1 MSELRTPG
9 ASGATLGTTEAAT
22 AAVAARIARWRA
34 LAADRSGTDPFIPMA
49 KAGLF
54 EIGLPGGDAV
64 LDSYGAIAQA
74 ERAIAASTGE
84 LGLATAFAGR
94 QLIARFFIAGFADA
108 VQRGELVSRIA
119 SGRGWAAVAISEPG
133 AGAHPKHLQTTAEQR
148 ADGYVINGRKAWIT
162 NGPVADLFLV
172 LAITGVEQGR
182 KRYGLFLLPRGTAG
196 LTLTPMPSLDVLKPA
211 SHCELSFENCVVPA
225 SARIG
230 TMPDA
235 YPAMAL
241 PFRDLEDTVATA
253 TTVGFLDWL
262 LHTVAARI
270 ANSEEN
276 ALTLGRL
283 AGLLSLAQAGSAA
296 AVEAVDSGEP
306 PNGARVIGVRSLARM
321 LVEELRALL
330 PPDRIDDQ
338 LTRSLA
344 AFDVLANVAREPR
357 KQRQIALGQ
366 SLWSNQ

>member
-1 MSELRTPG
+1 MTELRTPD
-9 ASGATLGTTEAAT
+9 APVATQAT
-22 AAVAARIARWRA
+22 IAAVAERIARWRTRTV
-34 LAADRSGTDPFIPMA
+34 DQSGGDPFAPMA
-49 KAGLF
+49 QAGLF
-54 EIGLPGGDAV
+54 EIGLPDGDAA

-74 ERAIAASTGE
+74 EQAIAAATGE

-94 QLIARFFIAGFADA
+94 QLIARFFIAGFASA
-108 VQRGELVSRIA
+108 AQRSELVPRIA

-133 AGAHPKHLQTTAEQR
+133 AGAHPKHLQTTAEQQG
-148 ADGYVINGRKAWIT
+148 DGYVINGRKAWIT

-230 TMPDA
+230 AMPDA

-253 TTVGFLDWL
+253 TTVGFLDRL
-262 LHTVAARI
+262 LRTVAVQIER
-270 ANSEEN
+270 SDEH

-283 AGLLSLAQAGSAA
+283 AGLLALAQAGSAA
-296 AVEAVDSGEP
+296 AVRALDSGEA
-306 PNGARVIGVRSLARM
+306 PNGARVIGVRSLARI
-321 LVEELRALL
+321 LVDELRALL
-330 PPDRIDDQ
+330 SPDRIDDQ

-366 SLWSNQ
+366 SLWSNQEQ